1 MSSQKHTVRSFR
13 RPFFWTLGLICIPGL
28 FGGAVAFAEYGPFEA
43 LIGLLGGAWENVEPV
58 LTVFFYWAI
67 LAWAASPFAALFA
80 LYKMGPRTASGIVA
94 GFLVSIVVGA
104 FYIAVVVTFADS

>member
-1 MSSQKHTVRSFR
+1 MSSQKHTVRLFR

-28 FGGAVAFAEYGPFEA
+28 FGGAVVFAEYGPFEA
-43 LIGLLGGAWENVEPV
+43 LIGLLGRAWEYVAPV
-58 LTVFFYWAI
+58 LTVFFYWAV
-67 LAWAASPFAALFA
+67 LAWAASPFA